1 MSADRPCGGVRG
13 ALPGLAVCVMPKY
26 TRPQPNMARSVEEL
40 SDVEQLPA
48 LLAKQVEE
56 LSDVEGFF
64 ALLVKQAEELSDI
77 EQLPTLWP
85 SRPRIQL
92 SARRGW
98 LPWWNGW

>member
-48 LLAKQVEE
+48 LLAKQIEE

-64 ALLVKQAEELSDI
+64 ALLVKQGQGEGRWRRSGPPPHA
-77 EQLPTLWP
+77 T
-85 SRPRIQL
+85 RRI
-92 SARRGW
+92 
-98 LPWWNGW
+98 